1 MYSYHSV
8 LNIQNCTY
16 MTDYG
21 LQNTSAEF
29 EGLVIVNEL
38 GDLIIYNTSFR
49 SLSPET
55 QQVEN
60 FNVIKGTVNISKSSF
75 DTSNLLNGV
84 SSKVEFL
91 DCLTE
96 GNSTI
101 AYDLIDAEINVKG
114 SSFRNMNCPV
124 LQSVNSKVNFD

>member
-38 GDLIIYNTSFR
+38 GDLIIYNTSFK

-55 QQVEN
+55 PQVEN

-84 SSKVEFL
+84 SSKVEF
-91 DCLTE
+91 
-96 GNSTI
+96 
-101 AYDLIDAEINVKG
+101 
-114 SSFRNMNCPV
+114 
-124 LQSVNSKVNFD
+124 